1 MYKVKE
7 TFEYLV
13 NDPNNFCSVHD
24 ALEMDTSMPCPCW
37 EGNKVPVNEKG
48 EEESIPWGNSEVSIT
63 DIGNIV
69 KIDKDTLL
77 KLIKNSEK
85 LSTLEEW
92 GVDNWINYGWEE
104 IEDYMPDDIAD
115 KYLEFCESH
124 NSDEVYD
131 YLKRL
136 YSYIQ
141 VINLEYTILDIDS
154 EKGYVEYKA
163 IIKVNNKY
171 YSFDYYQSP
180 YWNFKDQADED
191 LTEVFPKEI
200 TTVIYV

>member
-37 EGNKVPVNEKG
+37 EGSKVPVNEKG

-92 GVDNWINYGWEE
+92 GVDNWINYGEAMQYLDSTLIKTISGKTFPE
-104 IEDYMPDDIAD
+104 DITDFRVQLPVLDKIIEKMPNLSMFFIV
-115 KYLEFCESH
+115 S
-124 NSDEVYD
+124 NQGG
-131 YLKRL
+131 LK
-136 YSYIQ
+136 
-141 VINLEYTILDIDS
+141 T
-154 EKGYVEYKA
+154 
-163 IIKVNNKY
+163 
-171 YSFDYYQSP
+171 
-180 YWNFKDQADED
+180 
-191 LTEVFPKEI
+191 LTF
-200 TTVIYV
+200 

>member
-1 MYKVKE
+1 MKLRLD
-7 TFEYLV
+7 EYYYIL
-13 NDPNNFCSVHD
+13 N
-24 ALEMDTSMPCPCW
+24 A
-37 EGNKVPVNEKG
+37 
-48 EEESIPWGNSEVSIT
+48 
-63 DIGNIV
+63 
-69 KIDKDTLL
+69 
-77 KLIKNSEK
+77 
-85 LSTLEEW
+85 
-92 GVDNWINYGWEE
+92 NYGLEE
-104 IEDYMPDDIAD
+104 IEEYMPDDITD

-124 NSDEVYD
+124 NSNEVYD
-131 YLKRL
+131 YLKKL

-180 YWNFKDQADED
+180 YWNFEDTVDKDID
-191 LTEVFPKEI
+191 LIEVFPKEV